1 MHESHRPSIHGGGAK
16 GPVTD
21 LEKHTNAP
29 TLIEEVS
36 VLPERFFTF
45 AQEFIALHWIDENQS
60 RPARGV
66 RRHK

>member
-1 MHESHRPSIHGGGAK
+1 MHESHQPSIHVGGTK

-21 LEKHTNAP
+21 LKEHTNGP
-29 TLIEEVS
+29 TLIEEVP
-36 VLPERFFTF
+36 VLPERFFTS

-66 RRHK
+66 RRPK